1 MLQNKNFVMQGG
13 VRNYLGK
20 TEEVKKAPK
29 YWQSSP
35 ESPKT
40 ELSYITDAEK
50 ELLLKAN
57 LHGSLINQQPNVGAS
72 GILSFDGWGDASD
85 GFGSSSYSSDSGS
98 TGSYDEAGI
107 STPTSAYDSIGSTD
121 SGNGNDYSG
130 PTYDEA
136 ALSQPSTVTATDPG
150 LAGSEAVTWNVDK
163 EGNLSV
169 KSTPDSITDYGQ
181 NLQSEIQSQIKQSGI
196 KGLTNKLA
204 WAINPVGKAIGTA
217 AGVGAQTLAANYLLG
232 NIANP
237 FSTWTSPAGDWFA
250 KNTTQA
256 KNTPQASAY
265 TQDSGGGDSS
275 SGQQQAAAPTQTI
288 SGVQIE
294 SPAQKFYNQQQQ
306 TGQLSFQSDY
316 DKARQQVNGLLGSPS
331 SVGLLAVNE
340 SPFYGFLKSNN
351 LNRRIL

>member
-1 MLQNKNFVMQGG
+1 MSSGG
-13 VRNYLGK
+13 
-20 TEEVKKAPK
+20 
-29 YWQSSP
+29 
-35 ESPKT
+35 
-40 ELSYITDAEK
+40 
-50 ELLLKAN
+50 
-57 LHGSLINQQPNVGAS
+57 
-72 GILSFDGWGDASD
+72 
-85 GFGSSSYSSDSGS
+85 GSSSDSSS
-98 TGSYDEAGI
+98 TGGYDEAGI
-107 STPTSAYDSIGSTD
+107 STPTSSYESIGSTD
-121 SGNGNDYSG
+121 SGGGNDYSG

-196 KGLTNKLA
+196 KGLTNKLG
-204 WAINPVGKAIGTA
+204 WAVNPVGKAIGTA
-217 AGVGAQTLAANYLLG
+217 VGVGAQTLAANYLLG

-265 TQDSGGGDSS
+265 TQDSGGGDS
-275 SGQQQAAAPTQTI
+275 GLYIQQQAAAPTQTI

>member
-20 TEEVKKAPK
+20 TEEVKNAPK
-29 YWQSSP
+29 YWKSSP
-35 ESPKT
+35 TNPKT

-85 GFGSSSYSSDSGS
+85 GFGSSSSSSDSGS

-107 STPTSAYDSIGSTD
+107 STPTSAYDSIGSTG
-121 SGNGNDYSG
+121 SGDGNDYSG
-130 PTYDEA
+130 PT
-136 ALSQPSTVTATDPG
+136 DPG
-150 LAGSEAVTWNVDK
+150 LAGKEAVTWNIDK

-196 KGLTNKLA
+196 KGLTNKLG
-204 WAINPVGKAIGTA
+204 WAVNPVGKAIGTA
-217 AGVGAQTLAANYLLG
+217 VGVGAQTLAANYLLG

-288 SGVQIE
+288 SGVEIE

-351 LNRRIL
+351 LNRRII

>member
-1 MLQNKNFVMQGG
+1 MSSGG
-13 VRNYLGK
+13 
-20 TEEVKKAPK
+20 
-29 YWQSSP
+29 
-35 ESPKT
+35 
-40 ELSYITDAEK
+40 
-50 ELLLKAN
+50 
-57 LHGSLINQQPNVGAS
+57 GS
-72 GILSFDGWGDASD
+72 
-85 GFGSSSYSSDSGS
+85 SSDSGDA
-98 TGSYDEAGI
+98 GSLSAEATNFEDYNTTSSYSGYDEAGI

-121 SGNGNDYSG
+121 SGGGNDYSG

-136 ALSQPSTVTATDPG
+136 GVNSPTTTTTSDYRDDGPGYNPNASPTPTTASKDFYG
-150 LAGSEAVTWNVDK
+150 AGDGRYDKDVMESGGSVYTNLGDNVQRRFDK
-163 EGNLSV
+163 QAELEGFAKAANIAGWVL
-169 KSTPDSITDYGQ
+169 
-181 NLQSEIQSQIKQSGI
+181 
-196 KGLTNKLA
+196 
-204 WAINPVGKAIGTA
+204 NPVGKATTLGTTA
-217 AGVGAQTLAANYLLG
+217 LADTIKANYLLG
-232 NIANP
+232 NIIIP
-237 FSTWTSPAGDWFA
+237 FATWTSPAGDWFA

-275 SGQQQAAAPTQTI
+275 SGLYIQQQAAAPTQTI

-331 SVGLLAVNE
+331 SLGLLAVNE

>member
-1 MLQNKNFVMQGG
+1 MSSGG
-13 VRNYLGK
+13 
-20 TEEVKKAPK
+20 
-29 YWQSSP
+29 
-35 ESPKT
+35 
-40 ELSYITDAEK
+40 
-50 ELLLKAN
+50 
-57 LHGSLINQQPNVGAS
+57 
-72 GILSFDGWGDASD
+72 
-85 GFGSSSYSSDSGS
+85 GSSSDSSS
-98 TGSYDEAGI
+98 TGGYDEAGI
-107 STPTSAYDSIGSTD
+107 STPTSAYESIGSTD
-121 SGNGNDYSG
+121 NGGGNDYSG

-204 WAINPVGKAIGTA
+204 WAVNPVGKAIGTA

>member
-1 MLQNKNFVMQGG
+1 MSSGG
-13 VRNYLGK
+13 
-20 TEEVKKAPK
+20 
-29 YWQSSP
+29 
-35 ESPKT
+35 
-40 ELSYITDAEK
+40 
-50 ELLLKAN
+50 
-57 LHGSLINQQPNVGAS
+57 GS
-72 GILSFDGWGDASD
+72 
-85 GFGSSSYSSDSGS
+85 SSDSGS

-107 STPTSAYDSIGSTD
+107 STPTSAYESIGSTD
-121 SGNGNDYSG
+121 SGSGNDYSG

-169 KSTPDSITDYGQ
+169 ESTPDSITDYGQ
-181 NLQSEIQSQIKQSGI
+181 NLQSEFQSQIKQSGI

-204 WAINPVGKAIGTA
+204 WAVNPVGKAIGTA

-237 FSTWTSPAGDWFA
+237 FANWTSPAGDWFA
-250 KNTTQA
+250 KNA
-256 KNTPQASAY
+256 PQASAY

>member
-1 MLQNKNFVMQGG
+1 MSSGG
-13 VRNYLGK
+13 
-20 TEEVKKAPK
+20 
-29 YWQSSP
+29 
-35 ESPKT
+35 
-40 ELSYITDAEK
+40 
-50 ELLLKAN
+50 
-57 LHGSLINQQPNVGAS
+57 
-72 GILSFDGWGDASD
+72 
-85 GFGSSSYSSDSGS
+85 GSSSDSSS
-98 TGSYDEAGI
+98 TGGYDEAGI
-107 STPTSAYDSIGSTD
+107 STPTSAYESIGST
-121 SGNGNDYSG
+121 GG
-130 PTYDEA
+130 YDEA
-136 ALSQPSTVTATDPG
+136 GTTTPSYAFDSINTTGYDEAGITTPSTVTATDPG

-196 KGLTNKLA
+196 KGLTNKLG
-204 WAINPVGKAIGTA
+204 WAVNPVGKAIGTA
-217 AGVGAQTLAANYLLG
+217 VGVGAQTLAANYLLG

-265 TQDSGGGDSS
+265 TQDSGGGDS
-275 SGQQQAAAPTQTI
+275 GLYIQQQAAAPTQTI

>member
-1 MLQNKNFVMQGG
+1 MSSGG
-13 VRNYLGK
+13 
-20 TEEVKKAPK
+20 
-29 YWQSSP
+29 
-35 ESPKT
+35 
-40 ELSYITDAEK
+40 
-50 ELLLKAN
+50 
-57 LHGSLINQQPNVGAS
+57 GS
-72 GILSFDGWGDASD
+72 
-85 GFGSSSYSSDSGS
+85 SSDSGDA
-98 TGSYDEAGI
+98 GSLSAEATNFEDYNTTSSYSGYDEAGI
-107 STPTSAYDSIGSTD
+107 STPTSAYESIGSTD
-121 SGNGNDYSG
+121 SGGGNDYSG

-136 ALSQPSTVTATDPG
+136 GVISPTTTTTSDYRDDGPGYNPNASPTSTTASKDFYG
-150 LAGSEAVTWNVDK
+150 AGDGRYNKDVMESGGSVYTNLGDNVQRRFDK
-163 EGNLSV
+163 QAELEGFAKAANIAGWVL
-169 KSTPDSITDYGQ
+169 
-181 NLQSEIQSQIKQSGI
+181 
-196 KGLTNKLA
+196 
-204 WAINPVGKAIGTA
+204 NPVGKATTLGTTA
-217 AGVGAQTLAANYLLG
+217 LADTIKANYLLG
-232 NIANP
+232 NITNP
-237 FSTWTSPAGDWFA
+237 FATWTSPAGDWFA

>member
-1 MLQNKNFVMQGG
+1 MSSGG
-13 VRNYLGK
+13 
-20 TEEVKKAPK
+20 
-29 YWQSSP
+29 
-35 ESPKT
+35 
-40 ELSYITDAEK
+40 
-50 ELLLKAN
+50 
-57 LHGSLINQQPNVGAS
+57 
-72 GILSFDGWGDASD
+72 
-85 GFGSSSYSSDSGS
+85 GSSSDSSS
-98 TGSYDEAGI
+98 TGGYDEAGI
-107 STPTSAYDSIGSTD
+107 STPTSSYESIGSTD
-121 SGNGNDYSG
+121 SGGGNDYSG

-136 ALSQPSTVTATDPG
+136 GVISPTTTTTSDYRDDGPGYNPYASPTSTTASKDFYGAGDGRYDKDVMESGGSVYTNYADNVQRTLDKQAELEG
-150 LAGSEAVTWNVDK
+150 LAKAANVA
-163 EGNLSV
+163 GWVL
-169 KSTPDSITDYGQ
+169 
-181 NLQSEIQSQIKQSGI
+181 
-196 KGLTNKLA
+196 
-204 WAINPVGKAIGTA
+204 NPVGKATTLGTTA
-217 AGVGAQTLAANYLLG
+217 LADTIKANYLLG
-232 NIANP
+232 NITNP
-237 FSTWTSPAGDWFA
+237 FATWTSPAGDWFA

-288 SGVQIE
+288 SGVEIE

>member
-1 MLQNKNFVMQGG
+1 MSSGG
-13 VRNYLGK
+13 
-20 TEEVKKAPK
+20 
-29 YWQSSP
+29 
-35 ESPKT
+35 
-40 ELSYITDAEK
+40 
-50 ELLLKAN
+50 
-57 LHGSLINQQPNVGAS
+57 GS
-72 GILSFDGWGDASD
+72 
-85 GFGSSSYSSDSGS
+85 SSDSGDA
-98 TGSYDEAGI
+98 GSLSAEATNFEDYNTTSSYSGYDEAGI

-121 SGNGNDYSG
+121 SGGGNDYSG

-136 ALSQPSTVTATDPG
+136 GVNSPTTTTTSDYRDDGPGYNPYASPTSTTASKDFYG
-150 LAGSEAVTWNVDK
+150 AGDGRYDKDVMESGGSVYTNLGDNVQRRFDK
-163 EGNLSV
+163 QAELEGFAKAANIAGWVL
-169 KSTPDSITDYGQ
+169 
-181 NLQSEIQSQIKQSGI
+181 
-196 KGLTNKLA
+196 
-204 WAINPVGKAIGTA
+204 NPVGKATTLGTTA
-217 AGVGAQTLAANYLLG
+217 LADTIKANYLLG
-232 NIANP
+232 NITNP
-237 FSTWTSPAGDWFA
+237 FATWTSPAGDWFA

-265 TQDSGGGDSS
+265 TQDSGGGDSN

>member
-35 ESPKT
+35 DSPKT

-57 LHGSLINQQPNVGAS
+57 LHGSLLNQQPNVGAS

-85 GFGSSSYSSDSGS
+85 GFGSSSSSSDSGS

-107 STPTSAYDSIGSTD
+107 STPTSSYDSIGNTD
-121 SGNGNDYSG
+121 SGGGNDYSG

-136 ALSQPSTVTATDPG
+136 ALSQPSTITGPTDPG

-217 AGVGAQTLAANYLLG
+217 AGVGVQTLAANYLLG

-250 KNTTQA
+250 KNAQ
-256 KNTPQASAY
+256 QASAY
-265 TQDSGGGDSS
+265 TQDSGGGDS
-275 SGQQQAAAPTQTI
+275 GQQQAVAPTQTI
-288 SGVQIE
+288 SGVEIE

-331 SVGLLAVNE
+331 SLGLLAVNE
-340 SPFYGFLKSNN
+340 SPFYGFLKSIN
-351 LNRRIL
+351 LNRRII

>member
-1 MLQNKNFVMQGG
+1 MSSGG
-13 VRNYLGK
+13 
-20 TEEVKKAPK
+20 
-29 YWQSSP
+29 
-35 ESPKT
+35 
-40 ELSYITDAEK
+40 
-50 ELLLKAN
+50 
-57 LHGSLINQQPNVGAS
+57 GS
-72 GILSFDGWGDASD
+72 
-85 GFGSSSYSSDSGS
+85 SSDSGDA
-98 TGSYDEAGI
+98 GSLSAEATNFEDYNTTSSYSGYDEAGI

-121 SGNGNDYSG
+121 SGGGNDYSG

-136 ALSQPSTVTATDPG
+136 GVNSPTTTTTSDYRDDGPGYNPNASPTPTTASKDFYG
-150 LAGSEAVTWNVDK
+150 AGDGRYDKDVMESGGSVYTNLGDNVQRRFDK
-163 EGNLSV
+163 QAELEGFAKAANIAGWVL
-169 KSTPDSITDYGQ
+169 
-181 NLQSEIQSQIKQSGI
+181 
-196 KGLTNKLA
+196 
-204 WAINPVGKAIGTA
+204 NPVGKATTLGTTA
-217 AGVGAQTLAANYLLG
+217 LADTIKANYLLG
-232 NIANP
+232 NITNP
-237 FSTWTSPAGDWFA
+237 FATWTSPAGDWFA

-275 SGQQQAAAPTQTI
+275 SGLYIQQQAAAPTQTI

>member
-1 MLQNKNFVMQGG
+1 MSSGG
-13 VRNYLGK
+13 
-20 TEEVKKAPK
+20 
-29 YWQSSP
+29 
-35 ESPKT
+35 
-40 ELSYITDAEK
+40 
-50 ELLLKAN
+50 
-57 LHGSLINQQPNVGAS
+57 
-72 GILSFDGWGDASD
+72 
-85 GFGSSSYSSDSGS
+85 GSSSDSSS
-98 TGSYDEAGI
+98 TGGYDEAGI
-107 STPTSAYDSIGSTD
+107 STPTSAYESIGSTD
-121 SGNGNDYSG
+121 SGGGNDYSG

-136 ALSQPSTVTATDPG
+136 GVNSPTTTTTSDYRDDGPGYNPNASPTSTTASKDFYG
-150 LAGSEAVTWNVDK
+150 AGDGRYDKDVMESGGSVYTNLGDNVQRRFDK
-163 EGNLSV
+163 QAELEGFAKAANIAGWVL
-169 KSTPDSITDYGQ
+169 
-181 NLQSEIQSQIKQSGI
+181 
-196 KGLTNKLA
+196 
-204 WAINPVGKAIGTA
+204 NPAGKATTLGTTA
-217 AGVGAQTLAANYLLG
+217 LADTIKANYLLG
-232 NIANP
+232 NINNP

-265 TQDSGGGDSS
+265 TQDSGGGDS
-275 SGQQQAAAPTQTI
+275 GLYIQQQAAAPTQTI